1 MIRPAAVLDILNQI
15 DEDKRTLRTK
25 IANLSGEIADAPINH
40 LPTLTADLQRATA
53 ALSHLSL
60 IEFDIEEI
68 DDRVGSTNVERAL
81 LQMMHQ
87 VAQRQ
92 GDAAMNFSRESRE
105 AVEGK
110 VGALRATAC
119 FIADAFSD
127 HQREAAKASA

>member
-1 MIRPAAVLDILNQI
+1 MSRSTAVLDILNQI
-15 DEDKRTLRTK
+15 AEDKASLRTK
-25 IANLSGEIADAPINH
+25 IAGLSAEIADAPINH
-40 LPTLTADLQRATA
+40 LPGLSADLQRATA

-60 IEFDIEEI
+60 IEFDVEEI
-68 DDRVGSTNVERAL
+68 DDRVGSANVERAL

-92 GDAAMNFSRESRE
+92 GDAAMNSSRESRE

-110 VGALRATAC
+110 VGALRATAF
-119 FIADAFSD
+119 FIAEAFSE